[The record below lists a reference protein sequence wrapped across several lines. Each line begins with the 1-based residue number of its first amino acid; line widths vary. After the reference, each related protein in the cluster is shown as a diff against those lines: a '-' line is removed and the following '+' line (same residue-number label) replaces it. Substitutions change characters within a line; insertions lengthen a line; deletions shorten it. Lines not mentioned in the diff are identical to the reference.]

1 MPLMN
6 DVKVEKQ
13 LLHILNLQANIAVDF
28 LITMLW
34 RQNVTYKVTNQ

>member
-13 LLHILNLQANIAVDF
+13 LLHTLNLQANKQ
-28 LITMLW
+28 LIFNNHALAS
-34 RQNVTYKVTNQ
+34 KCHL